1 MEVSMRSVAA
11 RRVMI
16 LAALVALVGLGLSG
30 LHAQSIAPRPIRIAT
45 TTSVANTGLL
55 DTLLTVFQ
63 KETGIRVDYLAEG
76 TGKALKHGENGD
88 VDLLLVH
95 AVAAEEEFVRAG
107 FGVSRVP
114 LMWNDFVIAGPP
126 ADPAGIAGT
135 PSATEAFRRIAAFKA
150 PFVSRGDESG
160 THKKEKEIWAAEAV
174 TPQGEWYVEAG
185 QGMEAC
191 LVMAAEKEAYILT
204 DRGTYLATADPRTL
218 ALLYD
223 GDPILLNPYSLI
235 EVSPKRYPELNH
247 AGAQRLIAWMTS
259 APVQTLIAN
268 YQVKGNTLF
277 HPMSEKPPAPK
288 PR

>member
-1 MEVSMRSVAA
+1 MRSAAA
-11 RRVMI
+11 RRGMV
-16 LAALVALVGLGLSG
+16 LAALCALVSLGFAG

-63 KETGIRVDYLAEG
+63 QQTGTRVDYLAEG

-88 VDLLLVH
+88 VDMLLVH
-95 AVAAEEEFVRAG
+95 AAAAEEAFVKAG
-107 FGVSRVP
+107 FGVERVP

-126 ADPAGIAGT
+126 ADPAKIAGS
-135 PSATEAFRRIAAFKA
+135 PRAVEAFRRIAAFKS

-160 THKKEKEIWAAEAV
+160 THKKEKEIWAADSL

-191 LVMAAEKEAYILT
+191 LVMAAEKQAYILT
-204 DRGTYLATADPRTL
+204 DRGTYLAVADPRQL

-223 GDPILLNPYSLI
+223 GDPILLNPYSMI
-235 EVSPKRYPELNH
+235 QVSPKRYADLNH
-247 AGAQRLIAWMTS
+247 EGAKRLIAWMIS
-259 APVQTLIAN
+259 EPVQTLIAN
-268 YQVKGNTLF
+268 YQVKGNKLF
-277 HPMSEKPPAPK
+277 HPLSEKPPTLQ

>member
-1 MEVSMRSVAA
+1 MKSLV
-11 RRVMI
+11 RRRWMPL
-16 LAALVALVGLGLSG
+16 LALAVLAGLACGTRG
-30 LHAQSIAPRPIRIAT
+30 ADTKRPVRMAT

-55 DTLLTVFQ
+55 DTLLAVYT

-95 AVAAEEEFVRAG
+95 APAAEEEFISGG

-135 PSATEAFRRIAAFKA
+135 PSAGEAFRRIAAFKA
-150 PFVSRGDESG
+150 PFVSRGDNSG
-160 THKKEKEIWAAEAV
+160 THMKEKEIWAADSLA
-174 TPQGEWYVEAG
+174 PQGEWYVEAG

-191 LVMAAEKEAYILT
+191 LVMAAEKQAYILT
-204 DRGTYLATADPRTL
+204 DRGTYLAAVDPKQL

-247 AGAQRLIAWMTS
+247 DGAKRLIAWFTS
-259 APVQTLIAN
+259 PETQMRIAN
-268 YQVKGNTLF
+268 YQVKGNRLF
-277 HPMSEKPPAPK
+277 HPANEKPPTLAH
-288 PR
+288 

>member
-1 MEVSMRSVAA
+1 MV
-11 RRVMI
+11 
-16 LAALVALVGLGLSG
+16 LTALFALVGFGPAG
-30 LHAQSIAPRPIRIAT
+30 LHAQSVAPRPIRIAT

-63 KETGIRVDYLAEG
+63 RETGTRVDYLAEG

-95 AVAAEEEFVRAG
+95 APAAEEEFVRAG
-107 FGVSRVP
+107 FGVARVP

-126 ADPAGIAGT
+126 ADPAKIAGS
-135 PSATEAFRRIAAFKA
+135 PQAVEAFRRIAAFKS

-160 THKKEKEIWAAEAV
+160 THKKEKEIWAAQAV

-191 LVMAAEKEAYILT
+191 LVMAAEKQAYILT

-235 EVSPKRYPELNH
+235 EVSPKRYPDLNH
-247 AGAQRLIAWMTS
+247 QGAQRLIAWMTS
-259 APVQTLIAN
+259 ERVQTLIAN
-268 YQVKGNTLF
+268 YEVKGNQLF
-277 HPMSEKPPAPK
+277 HPVREKPPTLP

>member
-1 MEVSMRSVAA
+1 MRSAAA
-11 RRVMI
+11 RRGMV
-16 LAALVALVGLGLSG
+16 LAALVALIGLGLSG
-30 LHAQSIAPRPIRIAT
+30 LQAQSVAQRPIRIAT

-95 AVAAEEEFVRAG
+95 AVAAEEAFVKAG
-107 FGVSRVP
+107 FGVERVP

-126 ADPAGIAGT
+126 ADPAKIAGS
-135 PSATEAFRRIAAFKA
+135 PRAVEAFRRIAAFKS

-160 THKKEKEIWAAEAV
+160 THKKEKEIWVADSL

-191 LVMAAEKEAYILT
+191 LVMAAEKQAYILT
-204 DRGTYLATADPRTL
+204 DRGTYLAVADPRTL

-235 EVSPKRYPELNH
+235 QVSPKRYADLNH
-247 AGAQRLIAWMTS
+247 EGAKRLIAWMIS
-259 APVQTLIAN
+259 EPVQTLIAN
-268 YQVKGNTLF
+268 YQVKGNQLF
-277 HPMSEKPPAPK
+277 HPLSEKPPTLQ